1 MRASLAGPLAFATP
15 GWLRSGAAAWHGSVA
30 SCQNENV
37 SDLER
42 RLAAYLTPR
51 LPGASR
57 VEVSGLERIHGG
69 ASRETSRF
77 VLRFERDGAL
87 LERRLILRRDPPGS
101 LIETDRRVEFA
112 AYRAFHGSAVPV
124 PEALWLEEDP
134 APLDHPFFIME
145 ELTGLESS
153 FQALLTPHFLPLRPK
168 LGRRKW
174 TILGEIAKADPEKLG
189 LVGPMPPVAPDECWK
204 RELAH
209 WERVLDEDELEPQPI
224 TRAVIRW
231 LRRHPPPPAQKLSVV
246 HADYRTGNF
255 LFDATGEIRAILDW
269 EMAHLGDPLEDL
281 AWGINPVWQWSRDG
295 LAGSLLPKA
304 EAIRIWEESSGLS
317 ADSDAL
323 RWWELFSC
331 VKGQGIWVSGGRE
344 YQHGANHDPV
354 LGLSSWMMGNAQDRA
369 ALALLGHLA

>member
-1 MRASLAGPLAFATP
+1 MARRAGVVPECAP
-15 GWLRSGAAAWHGSVA
+15 
-30 SCQNENV
+30 V

-42 RLAAYLTPR
+42 RLAAYLAERMPDAR
-51 LPGASR
+51 A
-57 VEVSGLERIHGG
+57 VEVSGLARIHGG

-77 VLRFERDGAL
+77 VLRFERDGEAV
-87 LERRLILRRDPPGS
+87 ERRLILRRDPPGS

-134 APLDHPFFIME
+134 APLDHPFFIMQ
-145 ELTGLESS
+145 ELSGLESS
-153 FQALLTPHFLPLRPK
+153 FQALLTPPFLPLRAK
-168 LGRRKW
+168 IGRRKW
-174 TILGEIAKADPEKLG
+174 QILGEIAKADPAKLG
-189 LVGPMPPVAPDECWK
+189 LVGLMPPVALDQCWQ
-204 RELAH
+204 RELAY
-209 WERVLDEDELEPQPI
+209 WERVLDEDELEPQPV

-231 LRRHPPPPAQKLSVV
+231 LRRNPLPPAQKLSVV

-255 LFDATGEIRAILDW
+255 LFDAEGEIRAVLDW

-304 EAIRIWEESSGLS
+304 EAIRIWEQASGLR
-317 ADSDAL
+317 ADPDAL

-344 YQHGANHDPV
+344 YQAGRNHDPV
-354 LGLSSWMMGNAQDRA
+354 LGLSAWMMGNSQDRA
-369 ALALLGHLA
+369 ALALLGRLT

>member
-1 MRASLAGPLAFATP
+1 MAR
-15 GWLRSGAAAWHGSVA
+15 RRGSVPECA
-30 SCQNENV
+30 RV

-42 RLAAYLTPR
+42 RLAAYLAPR
-51 LPGASR
+51 LPGASA

-77 VLRFERDGAL
+77 VLRFERGGERV
-87 LERRLILRRDPPGS
+87 ERRLILRRDPPGS

-112 AYRAFHGSAVPV
+112 AYRAFHGTTVPV

-134 APLDHPFFIME
+134 APLDHPFFVME
-145 ELTGLESS
+145 ELSGLESS
-153 FQALLTPHFLPLRPK
+153 FQTLLTPAFLPLRPK
-168 LGRRKW
+168 LGQRKW
-174 TILGEIAKADPEKLG
+174 TILGEIARADPEKLG
-189 LVGPMPPVAPDECWK
+189 LVGPMSPVALDACWQ

-231 LRRHPPPPAQKLSVV
+231 LRRNPPPPAQKLSVV

-255 LFDATGEIRAILDW
+255 LFDREGEIRAVLDW

-281 AWGINPVWQWSRDG
+281 AWGINPVWQWSREG
-295 LAGSLLPKA
+295 LAGSLLPKV
-304 EAIRIWEESSGLS
+304 EAIRIWEAASGLR
-317 ADSDAL
+317 AEPAAL
-323 RWWELFSC
+323 LWWELFSC

-344 YQHGANHDPV
+344 YASGANHDPV
-354 LGLSSWMMGNAQDRA
+354 LGLSSWMMGNSQDRA
-369 ALALLGHLA
+369 ALALLGKLG

>member
-1 MRASLAGPLAFATP
+1 MS
-15 GWLRSGAAAWHGSVA
+15 
-30 SCQNENV
+30 E
-37 SDLER
+37 LER
-42 RLAAYLTPR
+42 RLAAYLATR

-57 VEVSGLERIHGG
+57 VEVCGLDRIHGG

-77 VLRFERDGAL
+77 VLRFERAGQTV
-87 LERRLILRRDPPGS
+87 ERRLILRRDPPGS

-112 AYRAFHGSAVPV
+112 AYRAFHGTAVPV
-124 PEALWLEEDP
+124 PEALWLEQDL

-145 ELTGLESS
+145 ELCGLESS
-153 FQALLTPHFLPLRPK
+153 PQALLAPPFLAQRAK
-168 LGRRKW
+168 IGRRKW

-189 LVGPMPPVAPDECWK
+189 LVGLLPPVTPDACWQ

-255 LFDATGEIRAILDW
+255 LFDAEGEIRAILDW

-281 AWGINPVWQWSRDG
+281 AWGINPVWMWSREG
-295 LAGSLLPKA
+295 LAGSLLPRA
-304 EAIRIWEESSGLS
+304 DAIRIWEEASGLA
-317 ADSDAL
+317 ADPSAL

-331 VKGQGIWVSGGRE
+331 VKGQGIWVSGGHE
-344 YQHGANHDPV
+344 YQRDTNHDPV

-369 ALALLGHLA
+369 ALALLEKLA

>member
-1 MRASLAGPLAFATP
+1 
-15 GWLRSGAAAWHGSVA
+15 
-30 SCQNENV
+30 V

-42 RLAAYLTPR
+42 RLAAYLAPR
-51 LPGASR
+51 LPGAR
-57 VEVSGLERIHGG
+57 NVEVSGLARIAGG

-77 VLRFERDGAL
+77 VLRFEQGGEAV
-87 LERRLILRRDPPGS
+87 ERRLILRRDPPGS

-134 APLDHPFFIME
+134 APLDFPFFIME
-145 ELTGLESS
+145 ELTGLESAP
-153 FQALLTPHFLPLRPK
+153 QALLTPAYLPLRPK

-174 TILGEIAKADPEKLG
+174 QILGEIAKADPEKLG
-189 LVGPMPPVAPDECWK
+189 LVGLMEPVAADACWR
-204 RELAH
+204 RELDY
-209 WERVLDEDELEPQPI
+209 WEGVLDEDELEPQPV

-231 LRRHPPPPAQKLSVV
+231 LRRNPPPPAQKLGVV

-255 LFDATGEIRAILDW
+255 LFDAEGEIRAILDW

-304 EAIRIWEESSGLS
+304 EAVRIWEQASGLT
-317 ADSDAL
+317 ADPDAL
-323 RWWELFSC
+323 HWWELFSC

-344 YQHGANHDPV
+344 FQAGRNHDPV
-354 LGLSSWMMGNAQDRA
+354 LGLSSWMMGNTQDRA